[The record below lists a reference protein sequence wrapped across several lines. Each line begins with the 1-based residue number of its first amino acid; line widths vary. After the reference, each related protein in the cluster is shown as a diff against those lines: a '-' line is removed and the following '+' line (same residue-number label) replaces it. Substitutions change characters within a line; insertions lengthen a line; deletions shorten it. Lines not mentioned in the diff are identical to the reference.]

1 MIVTFKNLIE
11 KEEEKGAEL
20 VAEIEGMNLEEDIP
34 AVAGDEFNVEV
45 LKALLV
51 SNIAGFEKG

>member
-1 MIVTFKNLIE
+1 ME